1 MYKFLLS
8 RLIPHNTELTFSSE
22 KNFDLHKTQFFNN
35 VLKTFKFAAIRTSL
49 PRFEVSR
56 DVDSGTRALGCDL
69 SDLKKSGNFAS
80 EVSTFS

>member
-1 MYKFLLS
+1 MYNFLFS

-22 KNFDLHKTQFFNN
+22 KIFDLHKTQFFNN

-56 DVDSGTRALGCDL
+56 DVDSGTRDFIRLENKWEFCFRG
-69 SDLKKSGNFAS
+69 
-80 EVSTFS
+80 VYI